1 MVLADIRTR
10 RHPLRCLFF
19 VGAIVAA
26 QAADARTSPASD
38 CLAGTDS
45 QAVRIVEI
53 TDGDSLLVDDGRRLR
68 LIGINALEMHS
79 PDAQERR
86 LARTARD
93 TLQGFLHE
101 PAVLLIPGLETQD
114 AYGRTLAHIRLSDGR
129 DAGRTLVAKGLA
141 LAVAVGANTRCA
153 DRLQS
158 LERRARRQRLGLWQ
172 LPEHP
177 LTKEKLSG
185 QEHGFHLITGQV
197 LDISG
202 RGARTTLH
210 LNNGLQ
216 VMLGR
221 HWPVHGN
228 THSVVPERLAGSKV
242 QVRGWLNTVNGQQ
255 RMTLH
260 HPGNLELISN

>member
-1 MVLADIRTR
+1 M
-10 RHPLRCLFF
+10 RCLFL
-19 VGAIVAA
+19 VGAILST
-26 QAADARTSPASD
+26 QAALARTSPASD

-68 LIGINALEMHS
+68 LIGINAFEMHS
-79 PDAQERR
+79 PDERER
-86 LARTARD
+86 KLARTARD
-93 TLQGFLHE
+93 TLQDFLHE
-101 PAVLLIPGLETQD
+101 QAVLMTPGLETQD

-129 DAGRTLVAKGLA
+129 DAARTLVARGLA
-141 LAVAVGANTRCA
+141 LAVAVGPNTRCA

-158 LERRARRQRLGLWQ
+158 LERRARKQRLGLWK
-172 LPEHP
+172 LPEHQ

-185 QEHGFHLITGQV
+185 REHGFHLITGQV

-210 LNNGLQ
+210 LSNGLQ

-221 HWPVHGN
+221 HWPTHGN